1 MNYSKKSVCMTKVD
15 IGFVVKPML
24 TLYINIDSLEESMLI
39 YDINID
45 FSRKLISVENR
56 CQR

>member
-1 MNYSKKSVCMTKVD
+1 MTKVD